1 VPAIGD
7 ALKAA
12 VAVGLGAPFRPK
24 AVVCVADLPKT
35 RSLKIMR
42 RVMRAVW
49 VGEEVGDLSGLV
61 NPTSV
66 AGLRAAVEGRDP
78 I

>member
-1 VPAIGD
+1 
-7 ALKAA
+7 
-12 VAVGLGAPFRPK
+12 
-24 AVVCVADLPKT
+24 
-35 RSLKIMR
+35 MR